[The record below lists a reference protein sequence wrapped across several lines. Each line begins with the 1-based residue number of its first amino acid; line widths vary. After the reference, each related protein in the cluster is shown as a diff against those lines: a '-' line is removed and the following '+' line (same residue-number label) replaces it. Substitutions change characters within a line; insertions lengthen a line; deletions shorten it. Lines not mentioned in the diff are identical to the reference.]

1 MQVFSTFEQSS
12 YLELAISL
20 LEQKGIKQEDIF
32 AVPLH
37 NRQEERK
44 IFDTLHRS
52 DGISLIDIGMAL
64 ATAFSV
70 VGASIGFIL
79 AWGPIYW
86 GLIGAFV
93 GFLLGLGI
101 KLFIIKIVKKKQ
113 RLLRGKHAEVILIVE
128 CEDKKVE
135 LVEEILWKN
144 LAIGVA
150 KVTHK

>member
-1 MQVFSTFEQSS
+1 MQVFSTFDESS

-20 LEQKGIKQEDIF
+20 LEQQGIKQEDIF
-32 AVPLH
+32 AVPLK

-44 IFDTLHRS
+44 IFDTLNRS
-52 DGISLIDIGMAL
+52 DGISLIDLAMAL

-70 VGASIGFIL
+70 VGASVGFIL

-86 GLIGAFV
+86 GIISGFI
-93 GFLLGLGI
+93 GFLLGFGI

-113 RLLRGKHAEVILIVE
+113 RLLRGKHSEVILIVE

-135 LVEEILWKN
+135 LVEDILWKN
-144 LAIGVA
+144 FAIGVA
-150 KVTHK
+150 KVIQK